1 MENKD
6 RKRTQPEFTPD
17 YIDQLFSGT
26 NSEPQ
31 PQAPVTAPPPEA
43 QEPPQPPRQNK
54 PSKLKRKLRRQCH
67 GGGNVRKQFLV
78 SAQFPF

>member
-6 RKRTQPEFTPD
+6 RKRTQPEFTPE

-31 PQAPVTAPPPEA
+31 PPEPVVAPPPAA
-43 QEPPQPPRQNK
+43 QEQPQPPRTDARD
-54 PSKLKRKLRRQCH
+54 L
-67 GGGNVRKQFLV
+67 
-78 SAQFPF
+78 